1 MHRQTDDRVTD
12 FRRSSPL
19 ALRRRRRPSSPIP
32 CSSSP
37 RRRGDSGSYEQ
48 QKARARRTRRQARYN
63 QRRPKAEGE
72 GGAPPGVSHSVVC
85 LSVYL
90 SPAERAIAEV
100 RFSWPFARTIGAAP
114 SADSNCKQV
123 QRGRE
128 EGLKP
133 LAKLLSLSCSTAKAA
148 AAAARSSV
156 RAAATNPGREGG
168 TAWGATRDSLH
179 RRHCSCPHPLR
190 VRIDSKFTCP
200 KYQNQST
207 FSCLNHVGSI
217 WTVKVH

>member
-19 ALRRRRRPSSPIP
+19 ALRRRRRLSSPIP

-72 GGAPPGVSHSVVC
+72 WGAPPGVSHSVVC

-128 EGLKP
+128 TEGLKP
-133 LAKLLSLSCSTAKAA
+133 LAKLLSLSLAQLQRRRQLGLLSEQLPPIQGGKEGQLGGQPEIVSTAATA
-148 AAAARSSV
+148 LAR
-156 RAAATNPGREGG
+156 THLG
-168 TAWGATRDSLH
+168 
-179 RRHCSCPHPLR
+179 
-190 VRIDSKFTCP
+190 
-200 KYQNQST
+200 
-207 FSCLNHVGSI
+207 
-217 WTVKVH
+217 